1 MKHRIKKRVC
11 FSRLNIRIQEGWCKI
26 LSNYKTEDIK
36 NFSFISHGGA
46 GKTTLTED
54 VLFNAGVIKQ
64 IGSVDEGNTKSDFIP
79 EEKDHKYS
87 VNSSYFS
94 FNWKNKQINLIDS
107 PGYADF
113 RGEVASAT
121 RMVESSVLLIDADS
135 GVEVNTNYVW
145 NIAVEN
151 NNSMF
156 IFINK
161 FDKEGTNFN
170 EVFNELEENFD
181 KSLLPITIPYKEGDE
196 YKGIIDLLEETY
208 IESQDGKEVKSDL
221 NDTQQDMLEEYK
233 LSVFES
239 IVELDEELMMKYL
252 EDEEITQEELN
263 NALLKGVLSKEIVP
277 VFSGS
282 ALRNSGVKKL
292 MEYLNTL
299 APSATERD
307 NLEVEAGEETKE
319 YETTEEGPFIG
330 MVGKTMVD
338 PYIGKLSIFR
348 VYSGKIGKSEEI
360 YVPRTKDDY
369 RVSKLYKLRG
379 SEQEQV
385 EELIAGDIG
394 AVAKLDELDTS
405 DTITKEDLDIKIK
418 PIEFPV
424 PMLMKAAEPFSE
436 DENEKMSAA
445 IQRYSLEDPTF
456 RVEYRKA
463 TKQMI
468 VRGMGTVHLDVVNDI
483 CQRKF
488 DVGFKLEEPKVEY
501 KETIRKKVSVEEKY
515 KKQSGGRGQYG
526 HVMIRFEPLPRGS
539 GFEFEEEI
547 FGGAIPSKFIPAVEK
562 GILEAKDEGALAG
575 YPVVDFKATVYDG
588 SYHDVDSSEMAFK
601 IAASKAFRQA
611 LQKAK
616 PILLEPIMN
625 VTVVVPERFMGD
637 IMGDLNSRRGKISG
651 MEPQDGT
658 QKIKAKVPKSELFNY
673 ATDLKSITGGY
684 GYFTMEFSNYEKV
697 PGETSEEIIE
707 ERKQEEEE
715 KK

>member
-1 MKHRIKKRVC
+1 MKPRNKKRVC
-11 FSRLNIRIQEGWCKI
+11 FSSHNIRIQEGWCKI

-54 VLFNAGVIKQ
+54 VLFNAGVTEQ
-64 IGSVDEGNTKSDFIP
+64 IGTVDEGNTKSDFIP
-79 EEKDHKYS
+79 EEKDHKFS
-87 VNSSYFS
+87 INSSYFS
-94 FNWKNKQINLIDS
+94 FDWGNKKINLIDT

-113 RGEVASAT
+113 RGEVSSTT
-121 RMVESSVLLIDADS
+121 RMVESSVLLINANS

-145 NIAVEN
+145 DIAVEN

-156 IFINK
+156 IFLNK
-161 FDKEGTNFN
+161 FDKEGTEFN
-170 EVFNELEENFD
+170 EVFSELEDNFD
-181 KSLLPITIPYKEGDE
+181 KSLLPITLPYKKEEE
-196 YKGIIDLLEETY
+196 YKGVIDLLEESY
-208 IESQDGKEVKSDL
+208 IENKDNKEVKSDL
-221 NDTQQDMLEEYK
+221 NENQQEILEEYK
-233 LSVFES
+233 LNVFES

-252 EDEEITQEELN
+252 EEEEITQEELN

-282 ALRNSGVKKL
+282 ALHNSGVNKL
-292 MEYLNTL
+292 MDYLSEL
-299 APSATERD
+299 APSAFEKD
-307 NLEVEAGEETKE
+307 DLKIEASEELEE

-348 VYSGKIGKSEEI
+348 VYSGKIEKGEEI
-360 YVPRTKDDY
+360 YVPRTDENY

-379 SEQEQV
+379 AEQEQV
-385 EELIAGDIG
+385 DELIAGDIG

-405 DTITKEDLDIKIK
+405 DTITTEDLDIKIE

-424 PMLMKAAEPFSE
+424 PMLMKAAVPKSE

-456 RVEYRKA
+456 RVKYKKA

-468 VRGMGTVHLDVVNDI
+468 VRGMGTVHLEVVNDI

-488 DVGFKLEEPKVEY
+488 DVGFELAEPKVEY
-501 KETIRKKVSVEEKY
+501 KETIRKKVSVEKKY

-526 HVMIRFEPLPRGS
+526 HVMIQFKPLPRSS

-562 GILEAKDEGALAG
+562 GILEAKDEGALAN
-575 YPVVDFKATVYDG
+575 YPVVDFKAIVYDG

-611 LQKAK
+611 LKNAK
-616 PILLEPIMN
+616 PILLEPIMD
-625 VTVVVPERFMGD
+625 VTVVVPEDFMGD

-684 GYFTMEFSNYEKV
+684 GHFIMAFSNYERV
-697 PGETSEEIIE
+697 PKETSEKIIE
-707 ERKQEEEE
+707 ESKQEEE
-715 KK
+715 